1 MSQGRQG
8 QGVGGWVL
16 GQQGDSPI
24 SASPPLQE
32 PTPLSQR
39 HSPSFTAAEDRLL
52 QQAQCH
58 HSCCSLRFA
67 LSQGLCFSPYQR
79 SCFLGTPRWGTLYF
93 STEVKFT

>member
-39 HSPSFTAAEDRLL
+39 HSPSFTAAEDTGP
-52 QQAQCH
+52 
-58 HSCCSLRFA
+58 
-67 LSQGLCFSPYQR
+67 LSRTLA
-79 SCFLGTPRWGTLYF
+79 FLSDGDD
-93 STEVKFT
+93 TENRD